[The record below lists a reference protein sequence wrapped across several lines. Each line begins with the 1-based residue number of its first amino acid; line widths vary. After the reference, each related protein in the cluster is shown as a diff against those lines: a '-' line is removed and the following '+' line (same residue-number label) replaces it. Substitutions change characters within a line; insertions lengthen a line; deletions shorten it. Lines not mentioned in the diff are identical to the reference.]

1 MSNNTA
7 SKKVLLQTFED
18 WGRWDEEFQ
27 TKAMSLHLWDYIDPD
42 NDLLMMER
50 PERPDIGAYY
60 RRIPARTTDPEPHP
74 GRQTRYSGQSSQTYR
89 HSPSNEPVIVLPE
102 TTDQYHRARNISEL
116 TAEDKASYTFEWK
129 IYEQDYREYKEQETN
144 CERLKAWVT
153 DTVDYGLR
161 QSSCRPMWDLRTWY
175 TNLKTSVGAT
185 EREQQTTARRK
196 YQAATATL
204 TKVPKDFASWITT
217 WEMAASHALVR
228 QTGGVDDP
236 NVWFEDLTKAIQPIL
251 GSWIAIYAGIYK
263 EKLEEKTLTIG
274 EVAKDLRKEAERR
287 SLLPQREKV
296 PRVAKGA
303 FGPTFTGEPTSPPKC
318 DAEAEAG
325 DADTATRGSG
335 GSQKRKAKQLAPT
348 RRKRAATL
356 NEADSVCN
364 ACDGNHPLARCYYA
378 FPKNAPDYF
387 KEKRLIR
394 DALEHRLRIDA
405 SLRDEIN
412 RINKAKQFDEPA

>member
-161 QSSCRPMWDLRTWY
+161 QSSC
-175 TNLKTSVGAT
+175 
-185 EREQQTTARRK
+185 
-196 YQAATATL
+196 
-204 TKVPKDFASWITT
+204 
-217 WEMAASHALVR
+217 
-228 QTGGVDDP
+228 
-236 NVWFEDLTKAIQPIL
+236 
-251 GSWIAIYAGIYK
+251 IY
-263 EKLEEKTLTIG
+263 
-274 EVAKDLRKEAERR
+274 
-287 SLLPQREKV
+287 S
-296 PRVAKGA
+296 
-303 FGPTFTGEPTSPPKC
+303 FF
-318 DAEAEAG
+318 
-325 DADTATRGSG
+325 
-335 GSQKRKAKQLAPT
+335 
-348 RRKRAATL
+348 
-356 NEADSVCN
+356 
-364 ACDGNHPLARCYYA
+364 
-378 FPKNAPDYF
+378 
-387 KEKRLIR
+387 
-394 DALEHRLRIDA
+394 
-405 SLRDEIN
+405 
-412 RINKAKQFDEPA
+412 